1 MSAFSESESYISHI
15 LTISLQLFSVTK
27 NSYTI
32 RFGLFQPTFR
42 SYDWNLLA
50 SCRYFN
56 LPYFQQPYQKWY
68 LDISINGYI

>member
-1 MSAFSESESYISHI
+1 MNASSESESYILHI

-32 RFGLFQPTFR
+32 RFGLSQPTFR

-50 SCRYFN
+50 SCKYFN
-56 LPYFQQPYQKWY
+56 LPYFQQPYLLKY
-68 LDISINGYI
+68 LEISLSGYI

>member
-1 MSAFSESESYISHI
+1 MNASSVSESYILHI

-50 SCRYFN
+50 SCI
-56 LPYFQQPYQKWY
+56 
-68 LDISINGYI
+68 ISDTLFSIDLNNKSFI